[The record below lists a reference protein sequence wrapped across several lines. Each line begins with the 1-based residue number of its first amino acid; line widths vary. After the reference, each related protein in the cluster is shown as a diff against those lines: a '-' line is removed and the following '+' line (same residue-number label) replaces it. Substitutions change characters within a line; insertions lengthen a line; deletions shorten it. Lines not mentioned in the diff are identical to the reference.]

1 MHLSLEVLLTLG
13 ADEEVPLTDT
23 ERIRILADSDY
34 IQETKRFD
42 L

>member
-1 MHLSLEVLLTLG
+1 MHLSLEVFLTVE
-13 ADEEVPLTDT
+13 ADEEASLTGT
-23 ERIRILADSDY
+23 ERIRRLADY